1 MILAVDIGNTN
12 IVVGGYQE
20 EKLRFSVRLSTD
32 PARTSYE
39 YAATLGDILALYR
52 VDLPAV
58 EGAIVSSVV
67 PPLST
72 ALCQAV
78 TLLCPGVEPMLVGA
92 GMKTGLNIRLDN
104 PKELGAD
111 LLAAAVGAMVK
122 YPLPA
127 IVVDLG
133 TATKLMVVDENRCF
147 LGGAILA
154 GVGISLRALASDT
167 AQLPHISLD
176 SPVKQ
181 VIGTNTI
188 DCMKSGTILGAASM
202 LDGMIQRYW
211 ESLGKETTVVA
222 CGGIAPAIVPHCHT
236 KVILDDS
243 LVLDGLLDLYRKK
256 IGRAHV

>member
-12 IVVGGYQE
+12 IVVGGYE
-20 EKLRFSVRLSTD
+20 GEKLRFSVRFSTD
-32 PARTSYE
+32 PSRTSYD
-39 YAATLGDILALYR
+39 YAATLDKSLEFSR
-52 VDLPAV
+52 VSRQEV

-78 TLLCPGVEPMLVGA
+78 KLLCPGVEPMLVGA
-92 GMKTGLNIRLDN
+92 GMKTGLNIRIDN

-127 IVVDLG
+127 IVVDMG
-133 TATKLMVVDENRCF
+133 TATKIMVIDENRCF

-167 AQLPHISLD
+167 AQLPYISLD

-188 DCMKSGTILGAASM
+188 ECMRSGTVLGAASM
-202 LDGMIQRYW
+202 LDGMIQRYQ
-211 ESLGKETTVVA
+211 EALGKETTVVA
-222 CGGIAPAIVPHCHT
+222 CGGIAPAIVPYCRT
-236 KVILDDS
+236 KVTLDDS
-243 LVLDGLLDLYRKK
+243 LVLDGLVDLYRKNTK
-256 IGRAHV
+256 

>member
-12 IVVGGYQE
+12 IVVGGYE
-20 EKLRFSVRLSTD
+20 GEKLRFSVRLSTD

-39 YAATLGDILALYR
+39 YAATLENVLGFYQ

-92 GMKTGLNIRLDN
+92 GMKTGLNIRIDN
-104 PKELGAD
+104 PRELGAD
-111 LLAAAVGAMVK
+111 LLAAAVGAMTK
-122 YPLPA
+122 YPLPV

-133 TATKLMVVDENRCF
+133 TATKILVVDETKSF
-147 LGGAILA
+147 LGGSIMA
-154 GVGISLRALASDT
+154 GVMISLRALSSDT

-176 SPVKQ
+176 SPVRQ

-188 DCMKSGTILGAASM
+188 DCMKSGTVLGAASM
-202 LDGMIQRYW
+202 LDGMIQRYR
-211 ESLGKETTVVA
+211 EAMGEGATVVA
-222 CGGIAPAIVPHCHT
+222 CGGLAPAIIPYCRT
-236 KVILDDS
+236 DIIRDDD
-243 LVLDGLLDLYRKK
+243 LLLDGLLALYHKNTK
-256 IGRAHV
+256 

>member
-39 YAATLGDILALYR
+39 YAATLENVLGFYQ

-92 GMKTGLNIRLDN
+92 GMKTGLNIRIDN

-181 VIGTNTI
+181 VIGT
-188 DCMKSGTILGAASM
+188 DRKS
-202 LDGMIQRYW
+202 
-211 ESLGKETTVVA
+211 VV
-222 CGGIAPAIVPHCHT
+222 
-236 KVILDDS
+236 
-243 LVLDGLLDLYRKK
+243 
-256 IGRAHV
+256 

>member
-12 IVVGGYQE
+12 IVVGGYEE
-20 EKLRFSVRLSTD
+20 EKLRFSVRLSTA
-32 PARTSYE
+32 PSRTSCE
-39 YAATLGDILALYR
+39 YAAMLENILGFYR
-52 VDLPAV
+52 VDFPAV

-72 ALCQAV
+72 ALCQALR
-78 TLLCPGVEPMLVGA
+78 LLCPKADPMLVGA
-92 GMKTGLNIRLDN
+92 GMKTGLNIRIDN

-127 IVVDLG
+127 IVADLG

-154 GVGISLRALASDT
+154 GVNISLRALSSNT
-167 AQLPHISLD
+167 AQLPFISLD

-181 VIGTNTI
+181 VIGTNTV
-188 DCMKSGTILGAASM
+188 DCMKSGTVLGAASM
-202 LDGMIQRYW
+202 LDGMIQRYQ
-211 ESLGKETTVVA
+211 EALGREATVVA
-222 CGGIAPAIVPHCHT
+222 CGGIAPAIVPHCRARI
-236 KVILDDS
+236 ILDDS
-243 LVLDGLLDLYRKK
+243 LVLDGLLDLYKKNRK
-256 IGRAHV
+256 

>member
-20 EKLRFSVRLSTD
+20 GELRFSIRLSTD
-32 PARTSYE
+32 PSRTSYE
-39 YAATLGDILALYR
+39 YAASLGDILGFYR

-78 TLLCPGVEPMLVGA
+78 RLLCPEVEPMLVGA
-92 GMKTGLNIRLDN
+92 GMKTGLNIRIDN

-127 IVVDLG
+127 VVVDMG
-133 TATKLMVVDENRCF
+133 TATKITVVDENRCF

-154 GVGISLRALASDT
+154 GVAISLRALASDT

-188 DCMKSGTILGAASM
+188 ECMKAGTILGAASM
-202 LDGMIQRYW
+202 LDGMIRRYW
-211 ESLGKETTVVA
+211 DALGKETTVVA
-222 CGGIAPAIVPHCHT
+222 CGGIAPAIVPYCRT
-236 KVILDDS
+236 KIILDDS
-243 LVLDGLLDLYRKK
+243 LLLDGLLDLYRKNVK
-256 IGRAHV
+256 

>member
-12 IVVGGYQE
+12 IVVGGYQGE
-20 EKLRFSVRLSTD
+20 ELCFSVRLSTD
-32 PARTSYE
+32 ATRTSYE
-39 YAATLGDILALYR
+39 YAAILDSALGLYQ

-58 EGAIVSSVV
+58 KGAIVSSVV

-78 TLLCPGVEPMLVGA
+78 KLLCPGVEPMLVGA
-92 GMKTGLNIRLDN
+92 GMKTGLNIRIDN

-133 TATKLMVVDENRCF
+133 TATKILVVDENKCF

-154 GVGISLRALASDT
+154 GVGISLRALASNT
-167 AQLPHISLD
+167 AQLPDISLD

-181 VIGTNTI
+181 VIGTNTV
-188 DCMKSGTILGAASM
+188 DCMKSGTVLGAASM
-202 LDGMIQRYW
+202 LDGMIQRYQ
-211 ESLGKETTVVA
+211 EALGKDATVVA
-222 CGGIAPAIVPHCHT
+222 CGGLAPAIVPYCRT
-236 KVILDDS
+236 PILRDDS
-243 LVLDGLLDLYRKK
+243 LVLDGLLDLYRKNQ
-256 IGRAHV
+256 R

>member
-32 PARTSYE
+32 PSRTSYE
-39 YAATLGDILALYR
+39 YAATLENVLGFYQ

-92 GMKTGLNIRLDN
+92 GMKTGLNIRIDN

-243 LVLDGLLDLYRKK
+243 LVLDGLLDLYRKNA
-256 IGRAHV
+256 R

>member
-39 YAATLGDILALYR
+39 YAATLENVLGFYQ

-92 GMKTGLNIRLDN
+92 GM
-104 PKELGAD
+104 
-111 LLAAAVGAMVK
+111 
-122 YPLPA
+122 
-127 IVVDLG
+127 
-133 TATKLMVVDENRCF
+133 
-147 LGGAILA
+147 
-154 GVGISLRALASDT
+154 
-167 AQLPHISLD
+167 
-176 SPVKQ
+176 
-181 VIGTNTI
+181 
-188 DCMKSGTILGAASM
+188 
-202 LDGMIQRYW
+202 
-211 ESLGKETTVVA
+211 
-222 CGGIAPAIVPHCHT
+222 
-236 KVILDDS
+236 
-243 LVLDGLLDLYRKK
+243 
-256 IGRAHV
+256 

>member
-12 IVVGGYQE
+12 IVVGGYE
-20 EKLRFSVRLSTD
+20 GEKLRFSVRFSTD
-32 PARTSYE
+32 PSRTSYD
-39 YAATLGDILALYR
+39 YAATLDKSLEFSQVSR
-52 VDLPAV
+52 QEV

-78 TLLCPGVEPMLVGA
+78 KLLCPGVEPMLVGA
-92 GMKTGLNIRLDN
+92 GMKTGLNIRIDN

-127 IVVDLG
+127 IVVDMG
-133 TATKLMVVDENRCF
+133 TATKIMVIDENRCF

-167 AQLPHISLD
+167 AQLPYISLD

-188 DCMKSGTILGAASM
+188 ECMRSGTVLGAASM
-202 LDGMIQRYW
+202 LDGMIQRYQ
-211 ESLGKETTVVA
+211 EALGKETTVVA
-222 CGGIAPAIVPHCHT
+222 CGGIAPAIVPYCRT
-236 KVILDDS
+236 KVTLDDS
-243 LVLDGLLDLYRKK
+243 LVLDGLVDLYRKNTK
-256 IGRAHV
+256 

>member
-1 MILAVDIGNTN
+1 MNPSALPTVGQTALELGLICSLTVLALFLSYSMLNVCD
-12 IVVGGYQE
+12 
-20 EKLRFSVRLSTD
+20 LSTD
-32 PARTSYE
+32 GCF
-39 YAATLGDILALYR
+39 TLG
-52 VDLPAV
+52 
-58 EGAIVSSVV
+58 
-67 PPLST
+67 
-72 ALCQAV
+72 
-78 TLLCPGVEPMLVGA
+78 
-92 GMKTGLNIRLDN
+92 
-104 PKELGAD
+104 
-111 LLAAAVGAMVK
+111 AAVGAMVK

-222 CGGIAPAIVPHCHT
+222 CGGIAPAIVPHCRT

-243 LVLDGLLDLYRKK
+243 LVLDGLLDLYRKNA
-256 IGRAHV
+256 R

>member
-32 PARTSYE
+32 PSRTSYE
-39 YAATLGDILALYR
+39 YAATLENVLGFYQ

-92 GMKTGLNIRLDN
+92 GMKTGLNIRIDN

-127 IVVDLG
+127 IVADLG

-243 LVLDGLLDLYRKK
+243 LVLDGLLDLYRKNA
-256 IGRAHV
+256 R